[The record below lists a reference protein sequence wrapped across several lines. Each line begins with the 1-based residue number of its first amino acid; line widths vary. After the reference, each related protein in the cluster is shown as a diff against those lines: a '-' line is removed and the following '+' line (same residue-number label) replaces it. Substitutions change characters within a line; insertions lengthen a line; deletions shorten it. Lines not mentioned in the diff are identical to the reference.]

1 MYRAGVILSGC
12 GKKDGTDITEAVMLF
27 LALDRAG
34 VETVCMSIDKDQ
46 FEVVN
51 HLEDSTQMSGQKRN
65 MLIESA
71 RLARGG
77 IVDLDGV
84 ENVDFDI
91 LIIPG
96 GKGVLKN
103 LSTFM
108 SEELEFR
115 VNSSVQ
121 RIIADSNRSGKPI
134 GAMCGAVVLLAKSL
148 ENIANNLKITATGQP
163 EEGRIAIERTGFN
176 HRDCQEGEVCTDE
189 ENMIVTSPALSPDVD
204 LEVVRTTAESMVQ
217 ALLTLLRKKGGSP
230 LN

>member
-1 MYRAGVILSGC
+1 MYRAGIILSGC
-12 GKKDGTDITEAVMLF
+12 GKKDGTDITEAIMLF

-34 VETVCMSIDKDQ
+34 VETICMSIDKDQ

-51 HLEDSTQMSGQKRN
+51 HLEGSTQTSGQKRN

-77 IVDLDGV
+77 IVNLDGA
-84 ENVDFDI
+84 EDIDFDI

-115 VNSSVQ
+115 VNSAVQ
-121 RIIADSNRSGKPI
+121 RTIVNSNLSGKPV

-148 ENIANNLKITATGQP
+148 ENVANNLKITATGQS
-163 EEGRIAIERTGFN
+163 EEGRIAIERAGFSQ
-176 HRDCQEGEVCTDE
+176 RDCQKGEVCTDE

-204 LEVVRTTAESMVQ
+204 LEVVRSTAESMVKT
-217 ALLTLLRKKGGSP
+217 LLTLLKKRGENP
-230 LN
+230 AN

>member
-77 IVDLDGV
+77 IVDLDGA

-121 RIIADSNRSGKPI
+121 RIIADSNRRETHRSHVWRG
-134 GAMCGAVVLLAKSL
+134 GS
-148 ENIANNLKITATGQP
+148 TGQ
-163 EEGRIAIERTGFN
+163 IARKYREQSEDNGHRSTER
-176 HRDCQEGEVCTDE
+176 
-189 ENMIVTSPALSPDVD
+189 A
-204 LEVVRTTAESMVQ
+204 
-217 ALLTLLRKKGGSP
+217 GSR
-230 LN
+230 